1 MPRIVVLPILS
12 VAVVTVTTGCRG
24 PSEPSIPRPNHFG
37 AFVLSSGH
45 LQELNKISHASV
57 SQVSGGTGAS
67 EFDAVPDLVTAA
79 NLSFITYGLSKPLL
93 ARATEPGRSRRYKV
107 GGAIPLEI
115 EAIEGEREMLR
126 VTPNVLLTSDVYL
139 FSAEGCLDNGWNARC
154 YLSFAV
160 P

>member
-1 MPRIVVLPILS
+1 MRRTIVSPILS
-12 VAVVTVTTGCRG
+12 IAVVTVTTGCRG
-24 PSEPSIPRPNHFG
+24 PSEPSIPRPDHFG

-45 LQELNKISHASV
+45 LHELNKISHASV

-79 NLSFITYGLSKPLL
+79 NLSFITYGLSKPVL
-93 ARATEPGRSRRYKV
+93 ARASEPGRSKTYKV

-126 VTPNVLLTSDVYL
+126 VTPNVLLPSDVYL
-139 FSAEGCLDNGWNARC
+139 LSAVGCLDNGWNARC
-154 YLSFAV
+154 YFSIFV